1 MVALSSGTNIII
13 AQSGV
18 TIAAPDTSFIPAAGT
33 YSNQSVTYNLISFT
47 TSYVYFQ
54 VNTQKISVSESTTS
68 SQSPNLPC
76 SFSGSTSI
84 DYSLSSYNS
93 ATIPSFVSIG
103 SVSGLLSIAAPS
115 VSTTNTY
122 IFSIN
127 STVSGASSPIQTI
140 IMLTVN
146 KWTSNNCKLCSV
158 TNSSICATCY
168 SGYSLSSGNCNLPQ
182 SEIAKMLRITNQSV
196 VGLIALLLLILNWAK
211 SSSSTSS
218 SGMLWS
224 IVNQMQIL
232 FLLFLTGAF
241 IPKDIESIITGF
253 SISLNP
259 FSYFQLKFN
268 GNYNFVSNLFDF
280 GLENSKLEKL
290 GIYSDS
296 TIVNLTSFVLS
307 IIIIWILHLLIFL
320 IQKLLS
326 KESKSS
332 CWKYVLLG
340 LHWVLNKLVIL
351 FTFALYI
358 RTILE
363 TNQFILV
370 SWVSE
375 IYHFNYDGTKRIVSL
390 AFAHLVLIAWIALIV
405 ITIFMALSKV
415 APKSSE
421 SKETR
426 SKLSQLFDGVSPD
439 KKSRLFISF
448 LLMRRAAFVILLITV
463 EPQSS
468 IVVISIL
475 MGLQLIYLGI
485 LGFIRPFEM
494 VKCNIIEIVNEMYLL
509 VMFASLLKYNTIAN
523 WEGTPTTV
531 YTWFMSSNYY
541 VSFFIIFGK

>member
-1 MVALSSGTNIII
+1 M
-13 AQSGV
+13 
-18 TIAAPDTSFIPAAGT
+18 
-33 YSNQSVTYNLISFT
+33 YNLISFT

-224 IVNQMQIL
+224 IVNQMQI
-232 FLLFLTGAF
+232 FD
-241 IPKDIESIITGF
+241 IIES
-253 SISLNP
+253 LKE
-259 FSYFQLKFN
+259 YF
-268 GNYNFVSNLFDF
+268 LFC
-280 GLENSKLEKL
+280 EEIKLL
-290 GIYSDS
+290 VQ
-296 TIVNLTSFVLS
+296 TV
-307 IIIIWILHLLIFL
+307 III
-320 IQKLLS
+320 
-326 KESKSS
+326 
-332 CWKYVLLG
+332 
-340 LHWVLNKLVIL
+340 
-351 FTFALYI
+351 
-358 RTILE
+358 
-363 TNQFILV
+363 
-370 SWVSE
+370 
-375 IYHFNYDGTKRIVSL
+375 HFN
-390 AFAHLVLIAWIALIV
+390 F
-405 ITIFMALSKV
+405 
-415 APKSSE
+415 
-421 SKETR
+421 
-426 SKLSQLFDGVSPD
+426 
-439 KKSRLFISF
+439 
-448 LLMRRAAFVILLITV
+448 
-463 EPQSS
+463 
-468 IVVISIL
+468 
-475 MGLQLIYLGI
+475 
-485 LGFIRPFEM
+485 
-494 VKCNIIEIVNEMYLL
+494 
-509 VMFASLLKYNTIAN
+509 
-523 WEGTPTTV
+523 
-531 YTWFMSSNYY
+531 SNA
-541 VSFFIIFGK
+541 K

>member
-1 MVALSSGTNIII
+1 M
-13 AQSGV
+13 
-18 TIAAPDTSFIPAAGT
+18 
-33 YSNQSVTYNLISFT
+33 
-47 TSYVYFQ
+47 
-54 VNTQKISVSESTTS
+54 
-68 SQSPNLPC
+68 
-76 SFSGSTSI
+76 
-84 DYSLSSYNS
+84 
-93 ATIPSFVSIG
+93 
-103 SVSGLLSIAAPS
+103 
-115 VSTTNTY
+115 
-122 IFSIN
+122 
-127 STVSGASSPIQTI
+127 
-140 IMLTVN
+140 
-146 KWTSNNCKLCSV
+146 
-158 TNSSICATCY
+158 
-168 SGYSLSSGNCNLPQ
+168 
-182 SEIAKMLRITNQSV
+182 
-196 VGLIALLLLILNWAK
+196 
-211 SSSSTSS
+211 
-218 SGMLWS
+218 
-224 IVNQMQIL
+224 
-232 FLLFLTGAF
+232 
-241 IPKDIESIITGF
+241 
-253 SISLNP
+253 
-259 FSYFQLKFN
+259 
-268 GNYNFVSNLFDF
+268 FDF

-307 IIIIWILHLLIFL
+307 IIIIWILHLLIHCLALCLLHFIFDVFL

-475 MGLQLIYLGI
+475 VGLQLIYLGI

-531 YTWFMSSNYY
+531 YKCTNY
-541 VSFFIIFGK
+541 